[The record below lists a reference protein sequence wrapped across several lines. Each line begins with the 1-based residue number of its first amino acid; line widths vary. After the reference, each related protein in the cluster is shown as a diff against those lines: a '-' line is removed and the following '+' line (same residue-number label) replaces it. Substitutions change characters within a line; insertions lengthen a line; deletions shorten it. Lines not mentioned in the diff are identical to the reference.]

1 MSPWASL
8 VAQLVKNLPA
18 MQETWVLSLGWK
30 KSPGE
35 ESGNPLQYSC
45 LENPPGQRSLVGYTP
60 WGCKESDITEWLS
73 TSQFRPEIYLF
84 LYYSNFLDI
93 YVDNFMLH
101 LLIYVDHFSSYW
113 VLEEKDCVSLN
124 ESDFFFLLSV
134 YPSKLSIWLLREVY
148 LICSFLF
155 VFVSFLVT

>member
-1 MSPWASL
+1 
-8 VAQLVKNLPA
+8 
-18 MQETWVLSLGWK
+18 MQETWDSGSIPGLGR
-30 KSPGE
+30 SPGGGH
-35 ESGNPLQYSC
+35 GNTLQYSC

-60 WGCKESDITEWLS
+60 WGCKESDITDWLS

-124 ESDFFFLLSV
+124 ESDFFFLWSV